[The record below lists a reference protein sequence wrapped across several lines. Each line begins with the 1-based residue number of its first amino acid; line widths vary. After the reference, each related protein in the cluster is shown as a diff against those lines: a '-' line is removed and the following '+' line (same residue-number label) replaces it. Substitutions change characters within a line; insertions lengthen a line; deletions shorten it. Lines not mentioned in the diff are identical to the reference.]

1 MYKKLIKDAINFK
14 LEEEKNILK
23 MLSDNSIFVEGTRK
37 DIKNIEE
44 DLINVDNIEDDI
56 AIDYIE
62 YMKNELIKTK
72 RNINFLNIYSNEL
85 DTKIEELSE
94 LEDYLFNYLYKEKI

>member
-23 MLSDNSIFVEGTRK
+23 MLLDNSVFAEGTRK

>member
-1 MYKKLIKDAINFK
+1 MYKNLIKDAINFK

-23 MLSDNSIFVEGTRK
+23 MLSDNSIFAEGTRK